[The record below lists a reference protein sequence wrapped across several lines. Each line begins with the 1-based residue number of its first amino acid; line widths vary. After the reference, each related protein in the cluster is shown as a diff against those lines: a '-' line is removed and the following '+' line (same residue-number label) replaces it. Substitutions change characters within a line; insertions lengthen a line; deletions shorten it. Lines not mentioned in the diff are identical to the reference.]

1 MLSKDEFKKLMINAN
16 LSKKELAEKLEVSY
30 NAINGW
36 GTNGRD
42 YPYWVKSWLEN
53 HIKAQSYEELKNK
66 VFEIENIK

>member
-1 MLSKDEFKKLMINAN
+1 MLSKDEFKKIMINAN

-53 HIKAQSYEELKNK
+53 YIKAQKYNK
-66 VFEIENIK
+66 IKDLIKDDL

>member
-53 HIKAQSYEELKNK
+53 HIKAQKYNK
-66 VFEIENIK
+66 IKDLIKDDL

>member
-53 HIKAQSYEELKNK
+53 YIKAQKYNK
-66 VFEIENIK
+66 IKDLIKDDL

>member
-1 MLSKDEFKKLMINAN
+1 MLSKDEFKKLMNNAN
-16 LSKKELAEKLEVSY
+16 LSKKDFAEKLVVSY

-53 HIKAQSYEELKNK
+53 YIKAQKYNK
-66 VFEIENIK
+66 IKDLIKDDM

>member
-53 HIKAQSYEELKNK
+53 YTKAQKYNK
-66 VFEIENIK
+66 IKDLIKDDL

>member
-1 MLSKDEFKKLMINAN
+1 MLSKDEFKKLMNNAN
-16 LSKKELAEKLEVSY
+16 LSKKDFAEKLEVSY

-53 HIKAQSYEELKNK
+53 YIKAQKYNK
-66 VFEIENIK
+66 IKDLIKDDM